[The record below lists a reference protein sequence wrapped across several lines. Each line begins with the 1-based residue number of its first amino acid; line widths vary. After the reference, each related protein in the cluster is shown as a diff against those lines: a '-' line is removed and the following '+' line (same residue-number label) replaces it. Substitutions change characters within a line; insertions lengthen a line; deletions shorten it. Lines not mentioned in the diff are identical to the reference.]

1 MYRFLNKACLIK
13 DPEKDIAPDGSA
25 TNPWNLCTAQEVEE
39 LKAIIKVIPL
49 WSTGIMMSVNA
60 NQGSFPLLQAKSFNR
75 HITKNFEI
83 PAGTMGVLTIFA
95 IFLWVGIYD
104 RIILPIVSKIKG
116 RQVRIGAKYRIGIGL
131 FFYFIS
137 FPFPVTHAS
146 FPVLILSP
154 IPPPFIL
161 ALLRFVLGLLL

>member
-1 MYRFLNKACLIK
+1 MIK

-137 FPFPVTHAS
+137 LVVAATVETIRRKRAKIGRAH
-146 FPVLILSP
+146 V
-154 IPPPFIL
+154 
-161 ALLRFVLGLLL
+161 